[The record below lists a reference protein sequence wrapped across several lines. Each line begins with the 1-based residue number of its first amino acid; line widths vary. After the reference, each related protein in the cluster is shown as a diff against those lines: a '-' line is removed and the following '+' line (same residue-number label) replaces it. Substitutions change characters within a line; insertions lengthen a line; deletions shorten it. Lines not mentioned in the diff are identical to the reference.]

1 MRCLCYLD
9 LSELESVS
17 AQSSRRLNGAGAP
30 PGLAFALRVS
40 VASFLNAVSDR
51 VPQGQGW
58 AGET

>member
-1 MRCLCYLD
+1 M
-9 LSELESVS
+9 EL
-17 AQSSRRLNGAGAP
+17 AP
-30 PGLAFALRVS
+30 TRVLAFAFRVS